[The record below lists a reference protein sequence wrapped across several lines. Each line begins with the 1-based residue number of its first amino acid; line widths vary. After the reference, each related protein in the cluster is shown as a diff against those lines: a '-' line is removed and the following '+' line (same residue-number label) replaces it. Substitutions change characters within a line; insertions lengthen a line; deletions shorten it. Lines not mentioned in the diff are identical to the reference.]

1 MKNLNRIG
9 IDKEAATQLA
19 DHLNHLL
26 AQYQVFY
33 MNVRGFHWNI
43 SGEKF
48 FELHAQFEL
57 LYNDLQV
64 KIDEIAERILTLGH
78 TPIHTYAEY
87 LTRTEIAVAQSVS
100 TWRAGV
106 AHVIDAFQILIT
118 QQRKLLKLSSA
129 AEDEGTNAQMSDYIR
144 QQEKSIWMYNALI
157 HN

>member
-9 IDKEAATQLA
+9 IDEVAASQLA

-64 KIDEIAERILTLGH
+64 KIDEVAERILTLGH
-78 TPIHTYAEY
+78 TPIHTYAQY
-87 LTRTEIAVAQSVS
+87 LALSEISIAQDVT

-106 AHVIDAFQILIT
+106 AHVLDAFKILIL
-118 QQRKLLKLSSA
+118 QQRKLLKLSSTA
-129 AEDEGTNAQMSDYIR
+129 DDEGTNAQMSDYIR

-157 HN
+157 QN